1 MTALITGAS
10 SGIGLELARILA
22 ADHHDVVLVARNLD
36 KLNELKQELESK
48 HGIKA
53 IVIPADLSIPRISD
67 EIYYDLANKGV
78 QVDILINNAGFG
90 DYGAFANAEW
100 KKQAN
105 MLQVNIVALTH
116 LTKLFLRGMVDRG
129 NGRIMNVASTAAF
142 QPGPLMA
149 VYYATKAYVLHF
161 SEAIANELQG
171 TGVTVTTLCP
181 GPTRTEFQSTA
192 TMGNTRLLRIFNI
205 PSAES
210 VARFGYRA
218 MMKGKTVAIYGL
230 FNYLLS
236 INVRFLP
243 RSLTTWF
250 SRQFLER

>member
-22 ADHHDVVLVARNLD
+22 TDHHDVVLVARNLD
-36 KLNELKQELESK
+36 KLNELKQELEGK

-53 IVIPADLSIPRISD
+53 MVIPADLSIPRISD
-67 EIYYDLANKGV
+67 EIYYDLANKGI

-116 LTKLFLRGMVDRG
+116 LTKLFLRGMVERG
-129 NGRIMNVASTAAF
+129 HGRIMNVASTAAF

-171 TGVTVTTLCP
+171 TGVTVTALCP

-192 TMGNTRLLRIFNI
+192 TMGDSRLFKIFNV

-210 VARFGYRA
+210 VARFGYQA
-218 MMKGKTVAIYGL
+218 MMKGKTVAIYGV

-236 INVRFLP
+236 LSVRFTP
-243 RSLTTWF
+243 RSLVTWF